1 MHRAFRI
8 VAVVLI
14 CLPVSLPF
22 TSQRAYAP
30 LLDPCKSSVSASPG
44 IALVCPAGDGDALST
59 IGCTVTVTVHDN
71 ADIGIAGIP
80 KSDMWLLGCAQ
91 GLSLCGGVAGSY
103 ADRSTNALGQS
114 TFSNEPIAGGC
125 DTGLYV
131 AVQGIVIQDHT
142 TCQPQC
148 LPVAVRSPDYKSAG
162 APGPAPCSGDLLC
175 PDARVSMADYTWFA
189 SHYPTADN
197 PGAPYF
203 SCADFGAP
211 FVPPIS
217 LNDYSRFVIHYA
229 GAGHKCSL

>member
-1 MHRAFRI
+1 MKLFAL
-8 VAVVLI
+8 AVSTYLVLQ
-14 CLPVSLPF
+14 SL
-22 TSQRAYAP
+22 AAP
-30 LLDPCKSSVSASPG
+30 PSAQQ
-44 IALVCPAGDGDALST
+44 AAKST
-59 IGCTVTVTVHDN
+59 IEGIVVR
-71 ADIGIAGIP
+71 AD
-80 KSDMWLLGCAQ
+80 
-91 GLSLCGGVAGSY
+91 
-103 ADRSTNALGQS
+103 
-114 TFSNEPIAGGC
+114 SNEPIAGGC